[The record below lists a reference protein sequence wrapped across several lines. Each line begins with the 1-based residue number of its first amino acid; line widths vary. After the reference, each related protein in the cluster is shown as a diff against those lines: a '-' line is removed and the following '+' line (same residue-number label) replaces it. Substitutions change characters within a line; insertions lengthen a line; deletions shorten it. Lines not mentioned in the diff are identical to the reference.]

1 MDGGHET
8 LNNGELVIR
17 LHHTHIINAPTLSL
31 MTLAR
36 GAKQLVVHEALEMTW
51 YSDL

>member
-1 MDGGHET
+1 MIAGITGLVGRFRLNAAGGNT
-8 LNNGELVIR
+8 
-17 LHHTHIINAPTLSL
+17 SL